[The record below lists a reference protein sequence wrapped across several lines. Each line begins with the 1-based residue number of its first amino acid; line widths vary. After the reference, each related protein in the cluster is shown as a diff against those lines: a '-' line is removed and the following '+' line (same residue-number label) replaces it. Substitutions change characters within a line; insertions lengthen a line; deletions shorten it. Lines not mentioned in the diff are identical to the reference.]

1 MTEKKFL
8 SCILTEGV
16 LLSIIG
22 LAMLMLPKITS
33 LTFGL
38 MLCLA
43 FAIYGGYK
51 TINAILTKNYT
62 RHFVLNA
69 ILGIV
74 LLTLGI
80 FLFLA
85 PMFSLT
91 LITAII
97 GVYFL
102 LESISTCAFGIQNRK
117 TLYFWWAEIPLA
129 ILQFLLGL
137 IIILG
142 LPSAALWVIGV
153 LMGINFLIAG
163 MIMISMYIA
172 TKYVYSYTFNS

>member
-8 SCILTEGV
+8 SCILTEGI
-16 LLSIIG
+16 LLAIVG

-33 LTFGL
+33 ITFGM
-38 MLCLA
+38 MLSLS
-43 FAIYGGYK
+43 FVIYGGYK
-51 TINAILTKNYT
+51 AINAIMTRNYT
-62 RHFVLNA
+62 RHFLLNVVLGL
-69 ILGIV
+69 ILFV
-74 LLTLGI
+74 LGI

-91 LITAII
+91 LITATI

-102 LESISTCAFGIQNRK
+102 LESVSTCAFGIQNRK

-142 LPSAALWVIGV
+142 LPSTALWVVGV
-153 LMGINFLIAG
+153 LMGVNFLVAG
-163 MIMISMYIA
+163 MIMISMYVA
-172 TKYVYSYTFNS
+172 TKYVFSV